1 MKDLVTAAGFA
12 TSNLR
17 AFNFRKAF
25 SFALLEFFCID
36 GLPGPGREVG
46 ALAPA
51 RVVGRDRRR

>member
-1 MKDLVTAAGFA
+1 MKDLVKAAGIA
-12 TSNLR
+12 MSNLR

-25 SFALLEFFCID
+25 SFALLEFCCID

-46 ALAPA
+46 ALVPV